1 MLEAET
7 VIAELES
14 LGKAR
19 LKKMYMNNGAKETVF
34 GCATGAM

>member
-1 MLEAET
+1 MLEEET

-19 LKKMYMNNGAKETVF
+19 LKKNVYEQWSQRT
-34 GCATGAM
+34 CLWL